1 MLIFNLRCPSVE
13 INLALIYEQFIAISL
28 WVNMCSRLLMYLL
41 LFAIY
46 VNLYKFGLKVHTLVY
61 PPTTVYQMIGSI
73 SIPISGLPMNHKV
86 FFDWGFQMNY
96 QMPFNLSEFYM
107 VPIWSTGASNVQ
119 KRHLHY
125 QTDFTVRE
133 LYEGLKDLLER
144 SCLGRSICELARRP
158 FDDNYKNI
166 LTDILTFLLTPSLHE
181 EHFSAANPENS
192 IYNDVEF
199 ISSGIG
205 HSCRFLYQNCT
216 MDLLSLISRY

>member
-1 MLIFNLRCPSVE
+1 MFGYTCHRITR
-13 INLALIYEQFIAISL
+13 
-28 WVNMCSRLLMYLL
+28 
-41 LFAIY
+41 
-46 VNLYKFGLKVHTLVY
+46 FGLKVHTLVY

-166 LTDILTFLLTPSLHE
+166 LTDILTFLLTS
-181 EHFSAANPENS
+181 SENS
-192 IYNDVEF
+192 GLTAIEDEAGCNTPTDLIIKNLIYMR
-199 ISSGIG
+199 II
-205 HSCRFLYQNCT
+205 
-216 MDLLSLISRY
+216 